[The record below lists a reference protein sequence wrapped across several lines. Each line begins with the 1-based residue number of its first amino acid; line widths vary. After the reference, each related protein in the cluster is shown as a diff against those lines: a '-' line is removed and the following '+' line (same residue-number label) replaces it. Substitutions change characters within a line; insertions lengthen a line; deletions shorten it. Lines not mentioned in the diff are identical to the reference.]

1 MFAINRQPANDL
13 LFFYDS
19 YIRKLSHRLLASQ
32 IRHGNNGDLWCHAAR
47 RGYVTILFL
56 MAPLLTVH
64 MKRINLIKMFFPS
77 IHPPYISWFY
87 LNQSNFFQGLFSQ
100 LNVSS
105 KKYNKKKKGP
115 KWSPVLPHASY
126 SPVDLYHPRALNIL
140 SIYSKL
146 RAPLF

>member
-19 YIRKLSHRLLASQ
+19 HIRKLSHRLLASQ
-32 IRHGNNGDLWCHAAR
+32 TRHGNNGDLWCHAAR
-47 RGYVTILFL
+47 RGYVTILSL

-64 MKRINLIKMFFPS
+64 IKRINLIKMFFPS

-87 LNQSNFFQGLFSQ
+87 LNQSNFFPGIIFSIKRFFQ
-100 LNVSS
+100 
-105 KKYNKKKKGP
+105 KIQKKKGP

-146 RAPLF
+146 RAPHF